1 MHLSPVGEAIAVAIT
16 IVGVTVAI
24 AIVAIIGIGIS
35 VSSSVSISI
44 SAPLAVEVDVGVSW
58 SIVPH
63 WVEAMDS
70 IVGRSV
76 GVGVGVGT
84 PLAIEKMGQAMG
96 GWANIAG
103 GMSRVESNSSA
114 MGLSAPLANEMGGRV
129 AVGEAICGGS
139 DIAGSVAGVQGDS
152 SAVGLGTPFANMGVT
167 PDCGSNI
174 AGGKTGVNCNT
185 KTKAMR
191 LSQGGGEEG
200 GGENKELHVASAFL
214 PTAGGKPQSCS
225 PM

>member
-1 MHLSPVGEAIAVAIT
+1 
-16 IVGVTVAI
+16 
-24 AIVAIIGIGIS
+24 
-35 VSSSVSISI
+35 
-44 SAPLAVEVDVGVSW
+44 
-58 SIVPH
+58 
-63 WVEAMDS
+63 MDS
-70 IVGRSV
+70 IVVRSIGVGV

-96 GWANIAG
+96 GWSNIAG
-103 GMSRVESNSSA
+103 GMTRVEGNSSS

-139 DIAGSVAGVQGDS
+139 DVAGSEAGVES
-152 SAVGLGTPFANMGVT
+152 NSGLGAPLANMRVT

-174 AGGKTGVNCNT
+174 AGGETGVNCNT

-191 LSQGGGEEG
+191 LGQGSGEEG

-214 PTAGGKPQSCS
+214 PTAGGKPQ
-225 PM
+225 